1 MNIVLITGLSGSG
14 KSVALNLLEDA
25 GYYCVDNLPA
35 NLLPNLISTLT
46 AQAHDYVAVSIDAR
60 SSADFSKLPSQI
72 EAFRKQGLNV
82 HTLFLT
88 ANNDALV
95 QRFSETRRRHP
106 LSREQVNGNNID
118 TSLTDSIAL
127 EREQLLPLLE
137 VSAVIDTSTLKAR
150 QLQAWIKDILSLRND
165 GMTVLFESFGFK
177 HGIPTDAD
185 FVFDVRCL
193 PNPYYDISL
202 RPQTGL
208 DQPVQNFLRDQP
220 DTEHMLQDIEQFV
233 TRWLPRFEADNRSY
247 LTVAIGCTGGQHRS
261 VFIAQTLSERF
272 VSHGQRHIG
281 QILVRHRTLDK

>member
-35 NLLPNLISTLT
+35 NLLPNLISTLKV
-46 AQAHDYVAVSIDAR
+46 QAHDRVAVSIDAR
-60 SSADFSKLPSQI
+60 SSADFTKLPDQI
-72 EAFRKQGLNV
+72 NAFREQGFDI
-82 HTLFLT
+82 HTIFLT
-88 ANNDALV
+88 ANDNTLV

-106 LSREQVNGNNID
+106 LTRSGVDTPD

-127 EREQLLPLLE
+127 EREHLIPMLE

-150 QLQAWIKDILSLRND
+150 QLQTWIKDILSLRND

-185 FVFDVRCL
+185 YVFDVRCL
-193 PNPYYDISL
+193 PNPFYDVSL
-202 RPQTGL
+202 RPLTGL
-208 DQPVQNFLRDQP
+208 DKPVQDFLCDQP
-220 DTEHMLQDIEQFV
+220 DTELMTQDIEAFV

-272 VSHGQRHIG
+272 VANGQRRAK
-281 QILVRHRTLDK
+281 QVLVRHRMLG